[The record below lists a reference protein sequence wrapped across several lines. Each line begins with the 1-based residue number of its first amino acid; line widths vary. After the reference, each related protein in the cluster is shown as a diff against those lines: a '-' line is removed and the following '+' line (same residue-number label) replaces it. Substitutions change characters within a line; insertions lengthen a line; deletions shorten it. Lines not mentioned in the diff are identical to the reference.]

1 MQLKQLQKETL
12 KKFMLGS
19 GCEPIT
25 LTIQMQCDY
34 YKFKAMKAPIYS
46 AIVANREL
54 VTL

>member
-12 KKFMLGS
+12 KKFTLGS

-34 YKFKAMKAPIYS
+34 YKAIKAPIYS
-46 AIVANREL
+46 AIVAKREL

>member
-34 YKFKAMKAPIYS
+34 YKAIKAPIYS
-46 AIVANREL
+46 AIVANRGL

>member
-1 MQLKQLQKETL
+1 MQLKHLQNETL
-12 KKFMLGS
+12 KTFRLGP

-25 LTIQMQCDY
+25 LSIQMQCDY
-34 YKFKAMKAPIYS
+34 YKAIKAPIYS

>member
-34 YKFKAMKAPIYS
+34 YRAMKAPIYS

>member
-1 MQLKQLQKETL
+1 MQLKHLQNETL
-12 KKFMLGS
+12 KTLILGP

-25 LTIQMQCDY
+25 LSIQMQCDY
-34 YKFKAMKAPIYS
+34 HKAIKAHLVYD